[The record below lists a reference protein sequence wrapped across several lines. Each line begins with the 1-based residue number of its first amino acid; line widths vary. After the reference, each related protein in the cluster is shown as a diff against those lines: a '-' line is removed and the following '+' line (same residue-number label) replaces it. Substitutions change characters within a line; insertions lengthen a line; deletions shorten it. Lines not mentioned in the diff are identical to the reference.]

1 MEYQK
6 NMHNQNE
13 SGLLL
18 FNPMIVVQDVIKRW
32 MIILLAALMV
42 GVGSY
47 IYTDRSY
54 TPSYTATTTYVV
66 TSRGNSASV
75 YSSLNATSEL
85 AELFEKLLN
94 SSLMRKTIV
103 AELDNTPFTGK
114 ISAAVIAETN
124 LITVTVTG
132 SDPRMV
138 FLVSQTIIDHHEDLT
153 ALVLDST
160 ALEVLRAPTIPM
172 SPSNRANSMEK
183 MKHNAVIAA
192 AAAAAILGALSFF
205 SKTIRSEEEAVQ
217 RLSCSCLGELPHENK
232 HKTIISR
239 IFRRKSGILI
249 SNPATSFRYVE
260 NIRKLRRRVER
271 HMHDCKILMV
281 TSLLENEGKSTVAA
295 NLALALSQK
304 HDKVLLIDCDL
315 RKPACHTIM
324 DMKNNAEQQSE
335 GSKQLSDVIAGKL
348 TLEEAIVCDK
358 KSDLHLL
365 LQHKAIRNSG
375 DLISSARMRALLADA
390 RNAYD
395 YVILDLPPMAAVS
408 DAESMME
415 LADAS
420 LLVIRQNIAAA
431 PALNKAVSTLAD
443 GSAKLLGCVLNNVWS
458 SSLLSGH
465 AQGYHYNYRYRYRR
479 YGSKK
484 SR

>member
-6 NMHNQNE
+6 NMHNQND
-13 SGLLL
+13 SAPLL

-32 MIILLAALMV
+32 MTILLAALMV

-94 SSLMRKTIV
+94 SSLMRKTIM

-114 ISAAVIAETN
+114 ISAAVIDETN

-160 ALEVLRAPTIPM
+160 ALEVLRAPSVPT

-205 SKTIRSEEEAVQ
+205 SKTIRSEAEAIQ
-217 RLSCSCLGELPHENK
+217 QLSCNCLGELPHEKK
-232 HKTIISR
+232 HKTIFSR

-271 HMHDCKILMV
+271 HMHERKVLMV

-295 NLALALSQK
+295 NLALALAQK
-304 HDKVLLIDCDL
+304 HARVLLIDCDL

-324 DMKNNAEQQSE
+324 EMKDTAA
-335 GSKQLSDVIAGKL
+335 QLSDVIAGKL
-348 TLEEAIVCDK
+348 TLEEAVVCDK

-365 LQHKAIRNSG
+365 LQKQAIHNSS
-375 DLISSARMRALLADA
+375 DLISSARMRAMLADA
-390 RNAYD
+390 RQAYD
-395 YVILDLPPMAAVS
+395 YVVLDLPPMGAVS

-420 LLVIRQNIAAA
+420 LLVIRQNVAAV
-431 PALNKAVSTLAD
+431 PALTKAVSILGD
-443 GSAKLLGCVLNNVWS
+443 GNSKLLGCVVNNVWS
-458 SSLLSGH
+458 SSLLSDH
-465 AQGYHYNYRYRYRR
+465 AQGYSYNYRYRR

-484 SR
+484 SK

>member
-1 MEYQK
+1 MEHQ

-13 SGLLL
+13 SGALL
-18 FNPMIVVQDVIKRW
+18 FSPMVIVQDVLKRW
-32 MIILLAALMV
+32 MIILLAALVV

-47 IYTDRSY
+47 IHADWTY

-66 TSRGNSASV
+66 TARGNTASV
-75 YSSLNATSEL
+75 FNSLNATSNL

-103 AELDNTPFTGK
+103 KELGDASFNGK
-114 ISAAVIAETN
+114 IKAAVIADTN
-124 LITVTVTG
+124 LLTVTVTG
-132 SDPRMV
+132 SDPRTV
-138 FLVSQTIIDHHEDLT
+138 FLVSETIIDHHEDLT
-153 ALVLDST
+153 ALALDST
-160 ALEVLRAPTIPM
+160 ALEVLRAPTIPTA
-172 SPSNRANSMEK
+172 PSNGSNAMGK
-183 MKHNAVIAA
+183 MRHNAVIAA
-192 AAAAAILGALSFF
+192 AAAAAILGTLSFF
-205 SKTIRSEEEAVQ
+205 SKTIRSETEAVQ
-217 RLSCSCLGELPHENK
+217 RLSCNCLGELPHEKK

-271 HMHDCKILMV
+271 HMHERSVLMV

-304 HDKVLLIDCDL
+304 HGKVLLIDCDL

-324 DMKNNAEQQSE
+324 EMKEDTA
-335 GSKQLSDVIAGKL
+335 QLSDVISGKL
-348 TLEEAIVCDK
+348 TLEEAVVCDK
-358 KSDLHLL
+358 KSDLRLL
-365 LQHKAIRNSG
+365 LQKQAIHNSS
-375 DLISSARMRALLADA
+375 DLISSARMRALLAEA
-390 RNAYD
+390 REAYD
-395 YVILDLPPMAAVS
+395 YVILDLPPMGAVS

-420 LLVIRQNIAAA
+420 LLVIRQNVAAV
-431 PALNKAVSTLAD
+431 PALNKAISILSD

-458 SSLLSGH
+458 SSLLSDR
-465 AQGYHYNYRYRYRR
+465 AQGYSYNYRYRR

>member
-13 SGLLL
+13 SGPLL
-18 FNPMIVVQDVIKRW
+18 FNPMIVVQDVLKRW

-138 FLVSQTIIDHHEDLT
+138 FLVSETIIDHHEDLT

-217 RLSCSCLGELPHENK
+217 RLSCNCLGELPHEKK

-271 HMHDCKILMV
+271 HMHERKVLMV

-304 HDKVLLIDCDL
+304 HGKVLLIDCDL

-324 DMKNNAEQQSE
+324 DMKETAV
-335 GSKQLSDVIAGKL
+335 QLSDVISGKL
-348 TLEEAIVCDK
+348 SLEEAVVCDK
-358 KSDLHLL
+358 KSDLRLL
-365 LQHKAIRNSG
+365 LQKQAIHNSS
-375 DLISSARMRALLADA
+375 DLITSARMRAMLADA
-390 RNAYD
+390 RQAYD
-395 YVILDLPPMAAVS
+395 YVVLDLPPMGAVS

-420 LLVIRQNIAAA
+420 LLVIRQNVAAV
-431 PALNKAVSTLAD
+431 PALNKAVSVLAD
-443 GSAKLLGCVLNNVWS
+443 GSSKLLGCVVNNVWS
-458 SSLLSGH
+458 SSLLSDQ
-465 AQGYHYNYRYRYRR
+465 AQGYSYNYRYRR
-479 YGSKK
+479 YGSRK
-484 SR
+484 SK